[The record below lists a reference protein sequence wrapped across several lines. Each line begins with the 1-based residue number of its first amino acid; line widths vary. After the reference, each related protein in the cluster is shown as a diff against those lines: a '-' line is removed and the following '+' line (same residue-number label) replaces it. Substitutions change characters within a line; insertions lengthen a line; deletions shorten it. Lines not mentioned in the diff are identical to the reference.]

1 MTDIN
6 KIISKLPTG
15 FVDEAA
21 GMDGDKLRAEIIKA
35 ETSLREVDIAQKAD
49 EKLTGARDIVKDI
62 VGGYNDAKKAQRA
75 KIAYT
80 LHLLEERGEL
90 GTGDFSIDSDAE
102 ADAAVT
108 GNGPGLA
115 RSSKKAD
122 TSRGRK
128 TRAA

>member
-90 GTGDFSIDSDAE
+90 GTGDFSVAFMHTPLSDDDYIFVELPPRARIW
-102 ADAAVT
+102 
-108 GNGPGLA
+108 PGA
-115 RSSKKAD
+115 R
-122 TSRGRK
+122 GG
-128 TRAA
+128 